1 MSRTSKTTHT
11 KPVNSRRESFSLE
24 HFDIELLE
32 QATEDPWD
40 LAMLVEKLN
49 SSNWFCEVAEA

>member
-1 MSRTSKTTHT
+1 MSGISKPTL
-11 KPVNSRRESFSLE
+11 VNSVDYRRESFSLE
-24 HFDIELLE
+24 HLDSELLE
-32 QATEDPWD
+32 QVMEQPWD